1 MIRLTRLNGSV
12 FSLNPDLIHR
22 AEETPDTVLTLIDGS
37 RYLVVESL
45 EQLVDLV
52 VGYRAR
58 VVAQAGLLGEAA
70 LGAPATT
77 AHVRPVPDDDSDDD
91 SDHDGHDDGHDGQDD
106 DSHSSHDSSHDRRP
120 TGASVV
126 QLRARRA

>member
-37 RYLVVESL
+37 RYLVVETL

-70 LGAPATT
+70 LGAPAGPK
-77 AHVRPVPDDDSDDD
+77 AHVRPFHDDD
-91 SDHDGHDDGHDGQDD
+91 SDHDHDDDRGDDHGDD
-106 DSHSSHDSSHDRRP
+106 DSSHDSSHDSSRDRRP

>member
-37 RYLVVESL
+37 RYVVVEGL
-45 EQLVDLV
+45 DQLVDLV

-58 VVAQAGLLGEAA
+58 VVAEAGLLAEAA
-70 LGAPATT
+70 SAPSAHSGPVLTGVPAATDGD
-77 AHVRPVPDDDSDDD
+77 PDGWDDDEQPGPRDP
-91 SDHDGHDDGHDGQDD
+91 
-106 DSHSSHDSSHDRRP
+106 R

-126 QLRARRA
+126 RLRARRA

>member
-37 RYLVVESL
+37 RYLVVEPL
-45 EQLVDLV
+45 EAIVDLV

-58 VVAQAGLLGEAA
+58 VVAQAGLLAEAA
-70 LGAPATT
+70 AAPPA
-77 AHVRPVPDDDSDDD
+77 AAPHVDRDDRDDR
-91 SDHDGHDDGHDGQDD
+91 DDGDVRDG
-106 DSHSSHDSSHDRRP
+106 SHDRPRP

>member
-1 MIRLTRLNGSV
+1 MIRLTRLNGSE

-37 RYLVVESL
+37 RYVVL
-45 EQLVDLV
+45 EPLEELITRV

-58 VVAQAGLLGEAA
+58 VVAQAGMLAEEALTGPHDTA
-70 LGAPATT
+70 ERPRPRAQVLAAVPADE
-77 AHVRPVPDDDSDDD
+77 PDDRDDD
-91 SDHDGHDDGHDGQDD
+91 HGDDHGDDHDG
-106 DSHSSHDSSHDRRP
+106 RR

-126 QLRARRA
+126 RLRARRA